1 MRLKAAKAA
10 FPHTVPV
17 LTGYLFLGMAY
28 GILMDS
34 AGYPWWLAVLMSLVV
49 YAGSMQYAAV
59 PLLAGGDPVGA
70 FFLALMINARHLFY
84 GLSMLERYRTAGKRL
99 PYLVFAMSD
108 ETFSVNVSAPVPA
121 DVEPPVF
128 WTWVSALDQCYW
140 VAATAMGAVLG
151 GALRVNTQGI
161 EFVMTALF
169 ASIVT
174 GQWLQNREH
183 RPALAG
189 FAASAACLWLFGPAN
204 FILPAMAL
212 IVGLLLLLRGAIE
225 RREQEKEAA
234 AC

>member
-1 MRLKAAKAA
+1 MCLQAAKAA

-59 PLLAGGDPVGA
+59 PLLAGGDPIGA

-84 GLSMLERYRTAGKRL
+84 GLVMLERYRTAGKRL

-108 ETFSVNVSAPVPA
+108 ETFSVNVSAPVPQ

-128 WTWVSALDQCYW
+128 WTWVSALDQSYW
-140 VAATAMGAVLG
+140 VAATAVGAALG
-151 GALRVNTQGI
+151 GALPFDTNGI

-169 ASIVT
+169 VSIVT
-174 GQWLQNREH
+174 GQWLQGREH

-189 FAASAACLWLFGPAN
+189 FAASAVCLWLFGPSN
-204 FILPAMAL
+204 FILPAMAA
-212 IVGLLLLLRGAIE
+212 IVGALLLLRGPIE
-225 RREQEKEAA
+225 RRGREEEAA